1 MYDPVMRRVL
11 ALLKV
16 PPEPHPPMG
25 DPASLRIFRAGR
37 NYLRLRMGL
46 WAVAQVLALAGIV
59 FWTVILVG
67 VERSVHEQNA
77 ARITQP
83 TAPAVPDEAA
93 KSGEPAGGASD
104 SNQGNKNFPDKFAEA
119 IHSIAKAGEQAS
131 RDARNSNKVEG
142 WVTAYRSMLTE
153 VALHLPERAF
163 PLIWILKIFGIVVYL
178 IQLPL
183 TYAVRRLD
191 YEMRWY
197 MVTDRSLRLR
207 HGVWKVSE
215 STMSF
220 ANIQQVDVSQGP
232 LQRALG
238 LADVKVKSAGGGT
251 AHEGKRESD
260 DMHTGLFHSVTNASE
275 IRDLILERL
284 RRFRQ
289 AGLGDPDDKSAA
301 PRATVAASTSFPD
314 VALAAAAQDLLAEA
328 KALRATVG

>member
-1 MYDPVMRRVL
+1 MFDPLIRRVL

-25 DPASLRIFRAGR
+25 DPASLRVFRAGR
-37 NYLRLRMGL
+37 NYLRLRLGV
-46 WAVAQVLALAGIV
+46 WAVAQVLALAGII
-59 FWTVILVG
+59 FWTIILIG
-67 VERSVHEQNA
+67 VERNVHERNA
-77 ARITQP
+77 APITPPTP
-83 TAPAVPDEAA
+83 TAAPGDAAPSQATTGGSSDESQ
-93 KSGEPAGGASD
+93 K
-104 SNQGNKNFPDKFAEA
+104 KKHFPDRFAEA
-119 IHSIAKAGEQAS
+119 INSIAKAGEQAS
-131 RDARNSNKVEG
+131 RNAQSSNKVEG
-142 WVTAYRSMLTE
+142 WIAAYQPMLTE

-163 PLIWILKIFGIVVYL
+163 PLLWILKVVGIAVYL

-220 ANIQQVDVSQGP
+220 ANVQQVDVSQGP
-232 LQRALG
+232 LQRLLG
-238 LADVKVKSAGGGT
+238 LANVKVKSAGGGT
-251 AHEGKRESD
+251 GHEGKSESD

-284 RRFRQ
+284 RRFRE
-289 AGLGDPDDKSAA
+289 AGLGDPDEKPAA
-301 PRATVAASTSFPD
+301 QTSFNPSASSPD
-314 VALAAAAQDLLAEA
+314 VALAAVARDLLTEA
-328 KALRATVG
+328 KALRETVS